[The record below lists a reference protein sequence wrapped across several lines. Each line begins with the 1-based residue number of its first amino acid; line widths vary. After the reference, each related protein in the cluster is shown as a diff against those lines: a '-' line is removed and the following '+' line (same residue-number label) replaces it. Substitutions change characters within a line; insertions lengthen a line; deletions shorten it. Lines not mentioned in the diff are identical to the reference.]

1 MLVSPD
7 SSKGTTLPPMKIKL
21 SYLAPLVSIF
31 LDDAPLIVVALEE
44 LAESDKPELA
54 HQAASAKRLLAQ
66 MKLPD

>member
-1 MLVSPD
+1 
-7 SSKGTTLPPMKIKL
+7 MKIKL